1 MGSSETAGAL
11 PEPPADGDVDAE
23 LPQAARPAAIAA
35 AMVNARI
42 FFSDFFMLSSFITAQ
57 YIRQDLKRF
66 RKLILIILKFSEQL
80 FHAHIIMLFPLLCQ
94 YKNRK
99 KLHNM
104 NRIIFYDSKKQ
115 LYCP

>member
-35 AMVNARI
+35 AMVNARN

-66 RKLILIILKFSEQL
+66 GKLILSISKFSEQL
-80 FHAHIIMLFPLLCQ
+80 FHAHIIMLFHLLCQ

-115 LYCP
+115 LY